1 MVASGAGGRR
11 SASLRSTK
19 AIASAT
25 LRRRSIRVCLDAA
38 AAAGIR
44 FPGEKE
50 PAREGPV
57 LKFANS
63 PYVATYALGA
73 TSIMLTDVVPMALK
87 PSS

>member
-1 MVASGAGGRR
+1 MQRQQRAFGFQA
-11 SASLRSTK
+11 K
-19 AIASAT
+19 
-25 LRRRSIRVCLDAA
+25 
-38 AAAGIR
+38 
-44 FPGEKE
+44 KE

-57 LKFANS
+57 LKFSNS